1 MSAFLKFIDNLCHRF
16 PVHVEITYNKTCDWC
31 IYVYKRGCAEDYP
44 GSWNEGHG
52 NAILCYE
59 QDCDMELCFAK
70 AHVAVKK
77 WLCEHEGGY

>member
-1 MSAFLKFIDNLCHRF
+1 MTDFLKFIDDLRQRF

-44 GSWNEGHG
+44 GSDRHG
-52 NAILCYE
+52 NDAILCSE
-59 QDCDMELCFAK
+59 QDNDIELCFAK
-70 AHVAVKK
+70 AHVAVKN